1 MKIFSSNQHIYSPT
15 SIIAAF
21 ASLPVICFAYQTHEI
36 VLPVYSSLAK
46 PRATNFIKSTIFSL
60 ILLLV
65 IYNLGGSYG
74 YITFGDKV
82 KADIIQMYDA
92 KDPVVAS
99 GMAKQNS
106 TFFIFEYVCQFFFS
120 NSIGIIALIIKMVS
134 TYVPIMFCGR

>member
-1 MKIFSSNQHIYSPT
+1 MEIFHIFYSPT

-106 TFFIFEYVCQFFFS
+106 TFSILNFFS